1 MTNGRNEREGRN
13 DQEGINEKEGMTKG
27 RNDCERRKMIGDEEL
42 LTSCCSETYLVL
54 KYLPCVIMILTSC

>member
-1 MTNGRNEREGRN
+1 MTREMNNEYRNERE
-13 DQEGINEKEGMTKG
+13 KG

-54 KYLPCVIMILTSC
+54 KYLPRVIMILTSC